1 MIKFYCKDC
10 GKEIW
15 QNVNLDNIDHL
26 TLKQVRNSLVCSA
39 CVEKRI
45 ESNVQTAIKHI
56 KERG

>member
-1 MIKFYCKDC
+1 MIKFYCKEC

-26 TLKQVRNSLVCSA
+26 TLKQIRYSLVCSA

-45 ESNVQTAIKHI
+45 AKDVDSLVNKRE
-56 KERG
+56 